1 MRKNIKLYNLGLI
14 IGIIILALNEIS
26 LSKDINDKNLNE
38 QVYPQISEENSTLDE
53 DKIVINKI
61 GTINSDNVDI
71 KTKNIDKTSIK
82 SYYKDI
88 EILNNMKLH
97 YAHSIY
103 YKNCFNQETWDYKN
117 GNEYN
122 DLGEIMLLF
131 ITENNKSIR
140 ISFSENRDLL
150 LDNFYIKGECVES
163 KIKDTLVLFIDNE
176 IGGYVASF
184 DKDGLNYYIDAKGF
198 STQELVDFVKNIFES
213 NISATLEL
221 VKEQ

>member
-1 MRKNIKLYNLGLI
+1 MKKSIKLYNLGLI

-26 LSKDINDKNLNE
+26 LSKDINDKNLSE
-38 QVYPQISEENSTLDE
+38 QFYPQVSEENPILDE

-71 KTKNIDKTSIK
+71 KTKNIDKASIK
-82 SYYKDI
+82 SCYEDI
-88 EILNNMKLH
+88 ELLNNMKLH

-103 YKNCFNQETWDYKN
+103 YKN

-122 DLGEIMLLF
+122 DLGEVRLVF
-131 ITENNKSIR
+131 IDENKKSIH

-150 LDNFYIKGECVES
+150 LDYFYLKGERVES
-163 KIKDTLVLFIDNE
+163 QIKDNPVLIIDNT

-184 DKDGLNYYIDAKGF
+184 DKDGLNYYVDVKGF
-198 STQELVDFVKNIFES
+198 STQELVDLVKNIFES
-213 NISATLEL
+213 NISKVLEV
-221 VKEQ
+221 VKGQ

>member
-14 IGIIILALNEIS
+14 IGIIILTLNEIS

-38 QVYPQISEENSTLDE
+38 QVYPQISEENSTLEE

-103 YKNCFNQETWDYKN
+103 YKN

-131 ITENNKSIR
+131 IGENNKGIR
-140 ISFSENRDLL
+140 ISFSGNRDLL
-150 LDNFYIKGECVES
+150 LDNFYIKGERIES
-163 KIKDTLVLFIDNE
+163 QIKNIPVLIIDNT

-184 DKDGLNYYIDAKGF
+184 NKDRLNYYVDAKGF
-198 STQELVDFVKNIFES
+198 STHELVDLVKNIFES
-213 NISATLEL
+213 NISEIIKI
-221 VKEQ
+221 VNNWDKI

>member
-1 MRKNIKLYNLGLI
+1 
-14 IGIIILALNEIS
+14 
-26 LSKDINDKNLNE
+26 
-38 QVYPQISEENSTLDE
+38 
-53 DKIVINKI
+53 
-61 GTINSDNVDI
+61 
-71 KTKNIDKTSIK
+71 
-82 SYYKDI
+82 
-88 EILNNMKLH
+88 MKLH

-103 YKNCFNQETWDYKN
+103 YKN

-131 ITENNKSIR
+131 IAENNKSIR

-150 LDNFYIKGECVES
+150 LDYFYIKGECVES
-163 KIKDTLVLFIDNE
+163 KIKDTRVLFIDNE

-184 DKDGLNYYIDAKGF
+184 DKNGFNYCVEVYGY
-198 STQELVDFVKNIFES
+198 STQELVELVKNIFES

>member
-1 MRKNIKLYNLGLI
+1 MKGMNYMKKSIKLYNLGLI

-26 LSKDINDKNLNE
+26 LSKDINDKNLSE
-38 QVYPQISEENSTLDE
+38 QFYPQVSEENPILDE

-61 GTINSDNVDI
+61 GTINYDNVDI
-71 KTKNIDKTSIK
+71 QTKNIDKTSIK
-82 SYYKDI
+82 SYYEDI
-88 EILNNMKLH
+88 EVLNNMKLH

-103 YKNCFNQETWDYKN
+103 YKN

-131 ITENNKSIR
+131 IAENNKSIQ

-150 LDNFYIKGECVES
+150 LDNFYIKGERIES
-163 KIKDTLVLFIDNE
+163 QIKNIPVLIIDNT

-184 DKDGLNYYIDAKGF
+184 DKDGLNYYVDVKGF
-198 STQELVDFVKNIFES
+198 STQELVDLVKNIFES
-213 NISATLEL
+213 NISEVLEV

>member
-103 YKNCFNQETWDYKN
+103 YKN

-163 KIKDTLVLFIDNE
+163 KIKDILVLFIDNE

>member
-103 YKNCFNQETWDYKN
+103 YKN

>member
-38 QVYPQISEENSTLDE
+38 QVYPQISEENSTLEE

-103 YKNCFNQETWDYKN
+103 YKN